1 MTSFSAGVES
11 KRTQPYMSCE
21 GRSTEDRKIVGD
33 LVAAGVTALA
43 GASSAGAVGVAGLA
57 IGGAAVGVDG
67 SGRLSDHDDG

>member
-1 MTSFSAGVES
+1 
-11 KRTQPYMSCE
+11 
-21 GRSTEDRKIVGD
+21 VGD